1 MEVQEAEA
9 AVSAADLAVVV
20 LVEVR
25 AAAALAAARVPAVA
39 SEDRVP
45 AVASEAR
52 ITIPL
57 ITIITVPTSV
67 GASVR
72 AAFTAEAAVAQAR

>member
-9 AVSAADLAVVV
+9 AVSAAALAVAV

-25 AAAALAAARVPAVA
+25 AAAALAVARVPAVA
-39 SEDRVP
+39 SEDRAP
-45 AVASEAR
+45 AVSEAR

-67 GASVR
+67 GALVR
-72 AAFTAEAAVAQAR
+72 AAFTAEAAVARAR

>member
-9 AVSAADLAVVV
+9 AVSAAALAVAV

-25 AAAALAAARVPAVA
+25 AVAALAAARVPAVA
-39 SEDRVP
+39 SEVRAP
-45 AVASEAR
+45 ADSEAR

>member
-9 AVSAADLAVVV
+9 AVSAAALAVAV
-20 LVEVR
+20 LVE
-25 AAAALAAARVPAVA
+25 ARVPVVA
-39 SEDRVP
+39 SEDRAP
-45 AVASEAR
+45 AVSEAR

-67 GASVR
+67 GASAR
-72 AAFTAEAAVAQAR
+72 AAFTAEAEVARAQ